1 MGKKLFKSKKDQSD
15 FFIALAVIALF
26 LWLFYGKIFKENSV
40 FNTKQNS
47 ELIVG
52 IEDND
57 KDGILNKND
66 DCPNQYGSLPNGCPT
81 NTKEITLDKKEAI
94 IYPNNSKSEPN
105 IVSKNIKSVVD
116 SIPTVIVS
124 PPQIIEN
131 TPKPDSDQD
140 GIIDEEDKCPFT
152 KGVKENFGCPADR
165 DKDGIIDSADR
176 CPDVAGIEAND
187 GCPELKLEE
196 ADQKIIQEA
205 IQNVQF
211 ETASARLK
219 QTSLEVLNKV
229 AILMQ
234 KYPKARLKIDGH
246 TDSEADDVK
255 NLELSKA
262 RAIACK
268 NYLVQNKEI
277 NSNRI
282 LANGYGETQPI
293 ATNDTAEGRRMNRR
307 VEFHLNY

>member
-1 MGKKLFKSKKDQSD
+1 MGKKIFKSKKDQSD

-26 LWLFYGKIFKENSV
+26 LWLFYGKVFKKNTV

-47 ELIVG
+47 ELLVAIQ
-52 IEDND
+52 DAD
-57 KDGILNKND
+57 KDGIAD
-66 DCPNQYGSLPNGCPT
+66 SEDECPNRYGSLPNGCPT
-81 NTKEITLDKKEAI
+81 KSKETTKEKEEKS
-94 IYPNNSKSEPN
+94 IYPSESKSQIN
-105 IVSKNIKSVVD
+105 NLNKKAKTIVD
-116 SIPTVIVS
+116 TMPTMIVS

-131 TPKPDSDQD
+131 TPKPDSDKD
-140 GIIDEEDKCPFT
+140 GIADDDDKCPFT

-165 DKDGIIDSADR
+165 DNDGVIDSADR
-176 CPDVAGIEAND
+176 CPDVAGVEAND

-219 QTSLEVLNKV
+219 QSSLEVLNKV
-229 AILMQ
+229 ALLLQ

-246 TDSEADDVK
+246 TDSEGDDNK

-262 RAIACK
+262 RATACK

-282 LANGYGETQPI
+282 LANGYGETQPK
-293 ATNDTAEGRRMNRR
+293 ATNDTAEGRRQNRR